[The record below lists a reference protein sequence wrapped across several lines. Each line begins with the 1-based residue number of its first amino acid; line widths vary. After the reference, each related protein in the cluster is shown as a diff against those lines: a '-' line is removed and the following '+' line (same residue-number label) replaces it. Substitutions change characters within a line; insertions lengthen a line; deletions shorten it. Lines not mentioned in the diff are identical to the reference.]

1 MGQSKR
7 GVHMK
12 RLLVLASL
20 AVLAAIQ
27 ADGQTTP
34 GTPPGMPAQPPGVP
48 MPPADEL
55 PLSVATEWAEAA
67 IAACKANGYNV
78 TATYMNSEFNTKLV
92 MRADAT
98 IPMTVEVGRRKAY
111 TVIKSGMTSGQYGV
125 SVGFQPGMRPTIVP
139 GQPMGLPP
147 GPNVDQNMIVLGGGL
162 PVKVHGKII
171 GAVSISGAP
180 GGEKD
185 EACAEAGLAKIADK
199 LK

>member
-1 MGQSKR
+1 
-7 GVHMK
+7 MK

-162 PVKVHGKII
+162 PVKAHGKII